1 MNAAR
6 IVELNEPLQVR
17 ELQTPTPEETQV
29 LINAPPKC
37 CRVKKGINEM
47 NCCDYECI
55 VIKKLICY
63 GR

>member
-1 MNAAR
+1 M
-6 IVELNEPLQVR
+6 PL